1 LLAAPS
7 IGFGNS
13 APATLGATTSLR
25 INEWMAQSTN
35 GNDWF
40 ELYNTSSQPVEL
52 SALLLTDD
60 PSILGASKSPV
71 KPLSFIEA
79 LGWVKCIA
87 DGDPKMGP
95 NHVNFR
101 LDSGGDTLRIY
112 AANLATIDNIAFG
125 LQPPGVSQ
133 GRYPDAG
140 GNANSFTTPT
150 PGEMNSLDND
160 NDGMPNS
167 WETANGLSNSN
178 AADASQDS
186 DGDGFSNYAEYL
198 SGTNPRDN
206 QSYLAVDSDSTA
218 NHTHYIR
225 FRATANRSYSVVYR
239 NSPISG
245 PWLKLT
251 NIESQ
256 PDTSAFVVKDPIPTG
271 RSMRFYR
278 LVTPP
283 LP

>member
-1 LLAAPS
+1 M
-7 IGFGNS
+7 
-13 APATLGATTSLR
+13 SLR

-52 SALLLTDD
+52 SALLITDD

-71 KPLSFIEA
+71 RPLSFIDA

-87 DGDPKMGP
+87 DGDPKKGP
-95 NHVNFR
+95 NHVNFH
-101 LDSGGDTLRIY
+101 LDSEGDTLRIY
-112 AANLATIDNIAFG
+112 ATNLASIDNIYFG
-125 LQPPGVSQ
+125 LQLPGVSQ
-133 GRYPDAG
+133 GRHPDAG
-140 GNANSFTTPT
+140 ANANSFTTPT

-167 WETANGLSNSN
+167 WETANALSNSN

-206 QSYLAVDSDSTA
+206 RSYFAVESDSNA
-218 NHTHYIR
+218 NHTHYLR
-225 FRATANRSYSVVYR
+225 FRAAANRSCSVVYR
-239 NSPISG
+239 NSATVG

-251 NIESQ
+251 DVEPQ
-256 PDTSAFVVKDPIPTG
+256 PDPSAFVVTDAIPTG
-271 RSMRFYR
+271 SSMRFYR
-278 LVTPP
+278 LVTPA